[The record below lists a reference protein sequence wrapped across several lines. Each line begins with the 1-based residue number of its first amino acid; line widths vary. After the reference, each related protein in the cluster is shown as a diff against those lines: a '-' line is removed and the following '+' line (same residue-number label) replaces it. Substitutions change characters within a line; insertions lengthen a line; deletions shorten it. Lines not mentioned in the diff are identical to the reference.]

1 MKLDATVFIEGLDI
15 LKQLHKKLTPDV
27 IIREVMGYPCYLKDI
42 MGPPADDPP
51 PPPLLTEDDEL
62 LTIDI
67 FLGTYNSANRSI
79 KLFSE
84 NIQRAARLLD
94 CEEEDLEYV
103 VRFHEHAHALIH
115 LGVTE
120 ADRWEGLRNGRFA
133 ALRLKRLTT
142 IYNQID
148 SSLHEHLA
156 QLVTYQVLKK
166 LSEDSEDH
174 IVCKAAGRMRN
185 RKLPCQRDTATGELL
200 ASDVSPENDSTSKLE
215 YDGGFG
221 GPLRKEGIDEAVTI
235 LRRADRLCHPASQ
248 EWDPGW
254 GPLSAARRQRR
265 HLLHLEKEVRA
276 SGRERTPPAAA
287 GGRGE

>member
-1 MKLDATVFIEGLDI
+1 MKLDATEFIEGLDI
-15 LKQLHKKLTPDV
+15 LKHLHNKLTPDV
-27 IIREVMGYPCYLKDI
+27 IVREVIGYPCYLKDI

-51 PPPLLTEDDEL
+51 PPPLLSNDDEL

-84 NIQRAARLLD
+84 NIQKAARLLD

-120 ADRWEGLRNGRFA
+120 ADRWEGLKNGRIA
-133 ALRLKRLTT
+133 ASRLKRLTT

-148 SSLHEHLA
+148 PFLHEHLA

-174 IVCKAAGRMRN
+174 IVYKAAGRMLDIFN
-185 RKLPCQRDTATGELL
+185 NLM
-200 ASDVSPENDSTSKLE
+200 
-215 YDGGFG
+215 
-221 GPLRKEGIDEAVTI
+221 
-235 LRRADRLCHPASQ
+235 
-248 EWDPGW
+248 
-254 GPLSAARRQRR
+254 RRQPRAYR
-265 HLLHLEKEVRA
+265 VEPYLEVPLERLRGTIRLIKKEELAGKVEPW
-276 SGRERTPPAAA
+276 REIMSWK
-287 GGRGE
+287 